1 MGPPLMSTSE
11 NGKKQLPVYVK
22 RPIEKEKRKER
33 VNDENTNYCKIIISQ
48 LFDTALESSAIG
60 DIC

>member
-1 MGPPLMSTSE
+1 MGAPLMGTCE

-22 RPIEKEKRKER
+22 RPIEKEKRKKR
-33 VNDENTNYCKIIISQ
+33 VNNENTNYCKVIISQ